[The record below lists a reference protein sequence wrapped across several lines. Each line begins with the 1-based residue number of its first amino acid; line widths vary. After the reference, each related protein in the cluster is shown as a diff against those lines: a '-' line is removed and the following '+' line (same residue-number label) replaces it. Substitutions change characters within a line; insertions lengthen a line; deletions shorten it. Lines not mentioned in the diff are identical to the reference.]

1 MRKTFTLLL
10 AATWLSL
17 NVFATERILQGAEAS
32 AEIEGTSLIRYK
44 DNHTIPNHVK
54 FKPEDRINLSEWQ
67 SWMLNGYYKNRTD
80 VSFVRLDEQVDKLGM
95 LHERYQQLIN
105 GKKVSFGI
113 WIVHSING
121 EVHSMNGMLFDQ
133 QPSSQVS
140 LTEAQALQLALDQ
153 VGANTYMWEIPE
165 EEEWLQ
171 MEQND
176 PTATYFPAAELEF
189 INEDVTLENVDLK
202 LAYKFDI
209 YAHEPLARKEIYI
222 DAQNGDFLFENDRIH
237 HVDSNATA
245 HTGYSGIR
253 TIVTDYTGSQF
264 RLREEGRGNGVYTF
278 DLNNTTSGGNGSDI
292 FNATNVWNPGG
303 IDAYALDAHFGA
315 EMTYDYFFNNFN
327 RNSIDGNGFQLISRV
342 HYGVNYVN
350 AFWDGSRMTYGDG
363 NAAFSP
369 LTTLDIAGHEIAH
382 GLTNFTSN
390 LVYQDEPGA
399 LNESFSDIFGAAV
412 EFYALGFNNG
422 DWLMGEDIGN
432 AFRSLSNPNIYGDP
446 DTYLGQNWY
455 IGPNDNGGV
464 HINSGVQNYWFHLL
478 TVGGTGTNDLGD
490 DFDVVGIG
498 VNDAEAIAYRNNV
511 VYLTVTSDYEDAYYF
526 AMQSALDLFG
536 PCSQQLSSCANAWYA
551 CGLGY
556 PTVPYVDADFTSN
569 TTGNCYVPMEVQFD
583 DRSSNATSRLWDFG
597 DGTTSTFL
605 NPTHTYTT
613 AGEYTVRLIVN
624 STCGA
629 DTTEYVNY
637 IKVGPDAPCEV
648 VLPET
653 GVATR
658 QGGCTGVIYD
668 NGGPGN
674 PYSNE
679 ANNYVVI
686 FPSSAGSVS
695 LDVEEFNVQT
705 GNNGT
710 CSADYLEVFDGFGL
724 NAPLLGRFCNANPPT
739 STITSSSNAMTVRFF
754 SDDQFRKDGFK
765 ASWTCNDPTIAPEAN
780 FTASTTETCDGEVS
794 FTDLSING
802 TSQWLWDFGDGNT
815 STLQNPTH
823 VYSEGGT
830 YTVQLTVSNAI
841 GSDDVTRASYIVVTR
856 PDAPTVE
863 TAQVCPG
870 EQANLTATGGDRY
883 FWYDDPNA
891 TNAINEGGSF
901 TTPAIQ
907 TTRTYYVESV
917 VEGQEQSTGE
927 LGNGIGTGGYNGF
940 PASLYFDAEGAFVLH
955 SVKVYSITSGERLI
969 ELVDDNNDVIDSRVM
984 DIPFGQHII
993 DLDFYVRPGEDY
1005 QLRASGGTI
1014 NLYAN
1019 SSGADYPYEIPG
1031 LLSIKRSSGVNG
1043 TTGYNFFYDWKVKE
1057 FCVSERTPAVASTA
1071 ICLGVEELEDA
1082 SFQVF
1087 PNPNNG
1093 VMQVSFADNR
1103 ERQIRVFDMSGKVV
1117 WSHATNTDQ
1126 TTINLEGFAKG
1137 LYSIEAM
1144 EQNGTRQA
1152 KRVVL
1157 Q

>member
-1 MRKTFTLLL
+1 MRRIFTLLL
-10 AATWLSL
+10 TLSWLSI
-17 NVFATERILQGAEAS
+17 NTFATERILQGPEAN

-44 DNHTIPNHVK
+44 DNHTIPSFIQ
-54 FKPEDRINLSEWQ
+54 FKAEDRIAVGQWEQ
-67 SWMLNGYYKNRTD
+67 WMKNNYFNGRSD
-80 VSFVRLDEQVDKLGM
+80 VSFTLLNEQDDKLGM
-95 LHERYQQLIN
+95 THQRYQQLIN
-105 GKKVSFGI
+105 GHPVSFGI
-113 WIVHSING
+113 WIVHSLNG
-121 EVHSMNGMLFDQ
+121 KVHSMNGMLFDQ
-133 QPSSQVS
+133 SPQAQIS
-140 LTEAQALQLALDQ
+140 LSEALALQVALDHLD
-153 VGANTYMWEIPE
+153 ASTYMWEIPE
-165 EEEWLQ
+165 EEALLQ
-171 MEQND
+171 LEQND
-176 PTATYFPAAELEF
+176 PTATYFPVATLEF
-189 INEDVTLENVDLK
+189 INEDVTLEQVDLK

-209 YAHEPLARKEIYI
+209 YAHEPLMRKEVYI
-222 DAQNGDFLFENDRIH
+222 DTKNGDVLFENDRIH
-237 HVDSNATA
+237 HVDTNVTA
-245 HTGYSGIR
+245 HTGYSGVR
-253 TIVTDYTGSQF
+253 TIVADYTGTNF
-264 RLREEGRGNGVYTF
+264 RLREEGRGNGIYTF

-292 FNATNVWNPGG
+292 FNPTNVWNPGG
-303 IDAYALDAHFGA
+303 IDAFALDAHFGA
-315 EMTYDYFFNNFN
+315 EMTYDYFYNNFN

-490 DFDVVGIG
+490 DFDVVAIG

-511 VYLTVTSDYEDAYYF
+511 FYLTVTSDYEDAYFF

-536 PCSQQLSSCANAWYA
+536 PCSQQVSSCANAWYA

-556 PTVPYVDADFTSN
+556 PTVPYVDAAFTSN
-569 TTGNCYVPMEVQFD
+569 TTGNCYVPLQVQFT

-597 DGTTSTFL
+597 DGNTSTAMS
-605 NPTHTYTT
+605 PSHTYTT
-613 AGEYTVRLIVN
+613 AGEYTVRLIV
-624 STCGA
+624 SSSCGA
-629 DTTEYVNY
+629 DTTEVIDY

-653 GVATR
+653 GVAAR
-658 QGGCTGVIYD
+658 QYGCTGVIYD

-695 LDVEEFNVQT
+695 LDVEEFDVQT
-705 GNNGT
+705 GTNGN
-710 CSADYLEVFDGFGL
+710 CNADYLEVYDGFGL

-754 SDDQFRKDGFK
+754 SDDEFRKDGFK

-780 FTASTTETCDGEVS
+780 FTANTTETCDGEVS

-815 STLQNPTH
+815 STLQNPIH

-830 YTVQLTVSNAI
+830 YTVQLTVSNPI
-841 GSDDVTRASYIVVTR
+841 GSDDLTKTSYIVVTR
-856 PDAPTVE
+856 PNAPTVE

-870 EQANLTATGGDRY
+870 EQATITATGGNRY
-883 FWYDDPNA
+883 FWYDDPNSS
-891 TNAINEGGSF
+891 TAINEGGSF

-955 SVKVYSITSGERLI
+955 SVKVYSITSGDRLI
-969 ELVDDNNDVIDSRVM
+969 ELVDDNNDVIDSRVIN
-984 DIPFGQHII
+984 IPFGQHII

-1005 QLRASGGTI
+1005 QLRASGSTI

-1019 SSGADYPYEIPG
+1019 SSGGDYPYEIPG
-1031 LLSIKRSSGVNG
+1031 LLSITRSSGMNG

-1057 FCVSERTPAVASTA
+1057 FCVSERTAAVASTA
-1071 ICLGVEELEDA
+1071 ICLGVDEVSDA
-1082 SFQVF
+1082 GFEVF

-1093 VMQVSFADNR
+1093 WMQVRFSSSA
-1103 ERQIRVFDMSGKVV
+1103 ERFVRVYDMNGKMVAGDRMN
-1117 WSHATNTDQ
+1117 SDQ
-1126 TTINLEGFAKG
+1126 TTLDLSSFGKG
-1137 LYSIEAM
+1137 LYSIEAL
-1144 EQNGTRQA
+1144 EADGTRHTQ
-1152 KRVVL
+1152 RVVV